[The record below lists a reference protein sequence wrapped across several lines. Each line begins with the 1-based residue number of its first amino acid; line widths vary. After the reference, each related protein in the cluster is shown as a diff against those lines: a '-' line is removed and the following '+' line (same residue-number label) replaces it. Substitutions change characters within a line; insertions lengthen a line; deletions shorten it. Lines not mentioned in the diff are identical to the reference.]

1 MEIDDQ
7 RQCLVDVSQS
17 SFVGQEKLFTVLPA
31 SSCVQQELDIFGLS
45 NFATVLALASNEI
58 Q

>member
-7 RQCLVDVSQS
+7 RQCLVDVPQS
-17 SFVGQEKLFTVLPA
+17 SFVGQEKLFTVLPVF
-31 SSCVQQELDIFGLS
+31 SCVQEEFDIFGLS